1 MLPSAGR
8 GACPSPRF
16 LTQPPRASRGRG
28 GGRGSGAQAPHVAHD
43 LGGSSRAGEGAKAR
57 RPLAKRAEPP
67 AGPRLGAEEAGPA
80 RSPRRARNPGLGGGQ
95 EEKALPPGQGR
106 GLTSSEDLTMRS
118 PPGMWGL
125 SPGQATDWIRSL
137 FTCDQACP
145 VWAGFTEPLL
155 DVRHCFFLVPP
166 LLCVELVLVPFK
178 LK

>member
-1 MLPSAGR
+1 MLPSAGP

-16 LTQPPRASRGRG
+16 LTRPPRASRGRG

-43 LGGSSRAGEGAKAR
+43 LGGSSRAGEGAGAR

-80 RSPRRARNPGLGGGQ
+80 RNPRCARNPGLGGGQ

-106 GLTSSEDLTMRS
+106 GLMSSEDRTMLS

-125 SPGQATDWIRSL
+125 SPGQAT
-137 FTCDQACP
+137 
-145 VWAGFTEPLL
+145 V
-155 DVRHCFFLVPP
+155 
-166 LLCVELVLVPFK
+166 
-178 LK
+178 